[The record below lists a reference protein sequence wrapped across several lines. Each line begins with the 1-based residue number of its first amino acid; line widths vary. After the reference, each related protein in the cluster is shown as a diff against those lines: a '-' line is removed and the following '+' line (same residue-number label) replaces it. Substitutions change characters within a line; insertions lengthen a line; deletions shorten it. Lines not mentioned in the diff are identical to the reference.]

1 MTYQLNNKN
10 EIIKIILKDLV
21 LNLIISNV
29 SKDIYF
35 IFMPTANQIYWKNKI
50 IFNCVWPKKSK
61 NKIIEIF
68 KIKANQ
74 C

>member
-35 IFMPTANQIYWKNKI
+35 IFMPTANQIY
-50 IFNCVWPKKSK
+50 
-61 NKIIEIF
+61 
-68 KIKANQ
+68 
-74 C
+74 